1 MGLPSQDTI
10 FALSSGRGR
19 AGVAVIRV
27 SGPAA
32 AEAVRALTGG
42 AEVPQPRLASLRRFV
57 AADGTLIDEGLVLWF
72 PEPGSFTG
80 EDVAEFQVHG
90 GRAVVDALLAAL
102 DAVRGLRPAEA
113 GEFTRRAVEN
123 GKFDLTQ
130 AEALADLINA
140 ETETQRRQAVV
151 QYGGALAALYE
162 DWRNRLIRAAAWAE
176 AAIDFSDE
184 EIPPDALAMVKAQA
198 TEILEQICGH
208 LNDDRRGEILR
219 GGFYLT
225 VIGPPNSG
233 KSSLINALA
242 RRDVA
247 IVSDIPGTTRDV
259 VEVHL
264 DLGGY
269 PVIVA
274 DTAGLR
280 ASADAI
286 ESEGVRRALARA
298 EAADAVLL
306 LLDASAADPF
316 AGLPDAAQA
325 SATLT
330 VWNKIDLPH
339 PVRDSLAVSVKTGQ
353 GLDTLLAAL
362 TELART
368 SAGSGDASAPLT
380 RQRHRR
386 ALTEA
391 ADALAR
397 SLAANAPELIAEEL
411 RLALRSL
418 GRITGRVDIEDLLDV
433 VFRDFCIGK

>member
-19 AGVAVIRV
+19 AGVAVVRL

-32 AEAVRALTGG
+32 AGAVQALTG
-42 AEVPQPRLASLRRFV
+42 AERPKPRLASLRKFSGS
-57 AADGTLIDEGLVLWF
+57 DGTLIDEGLVLWF

-80 EDVAEFQVHG
+80 EDVAEFHVHG
-90 GRAVVDALLAAL
+90 GRAVVEALLAAL
-102 DAVRGLRPAEA
+102 DALPGLRPAEA

-140 ETETQRRQAVV
+140 ETEAQRRQAVI

-162 DWRNRLIRAAAWAE
+162 DWRTRLIRAAAWAE
-176 AAIDFSDE
+176 AAIDFSEE
-184 EIPPDALAMVKAQA
+184 EIPPDAMTSAKAQVA
-198 TEILEQICGH
+198 EILGEIRTH

-219 GGFYLT
+219 DGFYLT

-306 LLDASAADPF
+306 LLDASAEDPL
-316 AGLPDAAQA
+316 AGLPEGALQSA
-325 SATLT
+325 SLT

-339 PVRDSLAVSVKTGQ
+339 PARDGLSMSVKTGQ
-353 GLDTLLAAL
+353 GLDTLLGAL
-362 TELART
+362 AELVRT
-368 SAGSGDASAPLT
+368 TTSSGDASPPLT

-391 ADALAR
+391 ADSLAR
-397 SLAANAPELIAEEL
+397 CLAAGAPELIAEEL
-411 RLALRSL
+411 RLALRAL

>member
-1 MGLPSQDTI
+1 MGLASDTI

-27 SGPAA
+27 SGPEAGAAVETLTGAA
-32 AEAVRALTGG
+32 APE
-42 AEVPQPRLASLRRFV
+42 PRLAALREFSGP
-57 AADGTLIDEGLVLWF
+57 DGVLIDEGLVLWF
-72 PEPGSFTG
+72 PAPASFTG

-102 DAVRGLRPAEA
+102 DALPGLRPAEA

-140 ETETQRRQAVV
+140 ETEAQRRQAVV

-162 DWRNRLIRAAAWAE
+162 DWRARLIRAAAWAE
-176 AAIDFSDE
+176 AAIDFSED
-184 EIPPDALAMVKAQA
+184 EIPPDAIASAKAQV
-198 TEILEQICGH
+198 TEILSEIRVH

-219 GGFYLT
+219 DGFYLT

-264 DLGGY
+264 NLGGY
-269 PVIVA
+269 PLIVA

-286 ESEGVRRALARA
+286 ESEGVRRALERA
-298 EAADAVLL
+298 ESADAVLL
-306 LLDASAADPF
+306 LLDAAAEDPF
-316 AGLPDAAQA
+316 AGLPAEAQT

-330 VWNKIDLPH
+330 VWNKSDLPH
-339 PVRDSLAVSVKTGQ
+339 PARDGLAVSVKTGQ
-353 GLDTLLAAL
+353 GLEALLAAL
-362 TELART
+362 AELVRT
-368 SAGSGDASAPLT
+368 STGSGDASPPLT

-391 ADALAR
+391 ADSLAR
-397 SLAANAPELIAEEL
+397 SLAATAPELIAEEL

>member
-1 MGLPSQDTI
+1 MGLPSNDTI

-32 AEAVRALTGG
+32 VAAVQALTG
-42 AEVPQPRLASLRRFV
+42 AEPPRPRLASLRKFSGS
-57 AADGTLIDEGLVLWF
+57 DGALIDEGLVLWF

-102 DAVRGLRPAEA
+102 DALPGLRPAEA

-140 ETETQRRQAVV
+140 ETEAQRRQAVV

-162 DWRNRLIRAAAWAE
+162 DWRTRLIRAAAWAE

-184 EIPPDALAMVKAQA
+184 EVPPDAIATAKAQV
-198 TEILEQICGH
+198 TEIVEEIRTH
-208 LNDDRRGEILR
+208 LNDNRRGEILR
-219 GGFYLT
+219 DGFRLT
-225 VIGPPNSG
+225 VIGSPNSG
-233 KSSLINALA
+233 KSSLTNALA

-259 VEVHL
+259 VEAHL
-264 DLGGY
+264 DLGDY

-280 ASADAI
+280 ASADVL
-286 ESEGVRRALARA
+286 ESEGVRRALERA

-306 LLDASAADPF
+306 LLDASAGDPF
-316 AGLPDAAQA
+316 AGLPADARGR
-325 SATLT
+325 ATLT

-339 PVRDSLAVSVKTGQ
+339 PVRDGLAVSVKTGQ
-353 GLDTLLAAL
+353 GLDRLLAAL
-362 TELART
+362 AELVRT
-368 SAGSGDASAPLT
+368 STGSGDASPPLT

-386 ALTEA
+386 ALNDA
-391 ADALAR
+391 ADALGR
-397 SLAANAPELIAEEL
+397 SLVATAPELIAEEL

>member
-1 MGLPSQDTI
+1 MGLASDTI

-27 SGPAA
+27 SGPKAGAA
-32 AEAVRALTGG
+32 AQALTG
-42 AEVPQPRLASLRRFV
+42 AATPEPRLAALRQFW
-57 AADGTLIDEGLVLWF
+57 AADGALIDEGLVLWF
-72 PEPGSFTG
+72 PAPASFTG
-80 EDVAEFQVHG
+80 EDVAEFHVHG
-90 GRAVVDALLAAL
+90 GRAVVDALLGAL
-102 DAVRGLRPAEA
+102 EALPGLRPAEA

-140 ETETQRRQAVV
+140 ETEAQRRQAVR

-162 DWRNRLIRAAAWAE
+162 DWRTRLIRAAAWAE
-176 AAIDFSDE
+176 AAIDFSEE
-184 EIPPDALAMVKAQA
+184 EIPPDALTSTKAQA
-198 TEILEQICGH
+198 TGILEEIRDH

-219 GGFYLT
+219 DGFYLT

-286 ESEGVRRALARA
+286 ESEGVRRALERA
-298 EAADAVLL
+298 ESADAVLL
-306 LLDASAADPF
+306 LLDASADDPF
-316 AGLPDAAQA
+316 AGLPAEART
-325 SATLT
+325 SATLR

-339 PVRDSLAVSVKTGQ
+339 PARDGLAISVKTGQ
-353 GLDTLLAAL
+353 DLDTLLAAL
-362 TELART
+362 AELVST
-368 SAGSGDASAPLT
+368 STGSSHASPPLT

-386 ALTEA
+386 ALTDA
-391 ADALAR
+391 AEALAR
-397 SLAANAPELIAEEL
+397 SLAADAPELIAEEL
-411 RLALRSL
+411 RLALRAL
-418 GRITGRVDIEDLLDV
+418 GRITGRVDIEELLDV

>member
-32 AEAVRALTGG
+32 AATVQALTG
-42 AEVPQPRLASLRRFV
+42 AETPQPRLASLRKFSGS
-57 AADGTLIDEGLVLWF
+57 DGTLIDEGLVLWF

-80 EDVAEFQVHG
+80 EDVAEFHVHG
-90 GRAVVDALLAAL
+90 GRAVVDALLSTL
-102 DAVRGLRPAEA
+102 DALPGLRPAEA

-123 GKFDLTQ
+123 GRFDLTQ

-140 ETETQRRQAVV
+140 ETEAQRRQAVV

-162 DWRNRLIRAAAWAE
+162 DWRTRLIRAAAWAE
-176 AAIDFSDE
+176 AAIDFSEE
-184 EIPPDALAMVKAQA
+184 EIPPDAMTSAKAQVA
-198 TEILEQICGH
+198 EILGEIQTH

-219 GGFYLT
+219 DGFYLT

-242 RRDVA
+242 QRDVA
-247 IVSDIPGTTRDV
+247 IVSDVPGTTRDV

-280 ASADAI
+280 ASGDAI

-298 EAADAVLL
+298 ETADAVLL
-306 LLDASAADPF
+306 LLDASAQGPL
-316 AGLPDAAQA
+316 AGLPEGASR

-330 VWNKIDLPH
+330 VWSKIDLPH
-339 PVRDSLAVSVKTGQ
+339 PARDGLAVSVKTGQ

-362 TELART
+362 AQLVQAST
-368 SAGSGDASAPLT
+368 GSGDASPPLT

-391 ADALAR
+391 ADCLDR
-397 SLAANAPELIAEEL
+397 SLAAGAPELIAEEL

-418 GRITGRVDIEDLLDV
+418 GRMTGRVDIEDLLDV
-433 VFRDFCIGK
+433 VFHDFCIGK

>member
-1 MGLPSQDTI
+1 MGGVAPDTI

-27 SGPAA
+27 SGPQAGL
-32 AEAVRALTGG
+32 AVEALTG
-42 AEVPQPRLASLRRFV
+42 AELPEPRLAALRQFF
-57 AADGTLIDEGLVLWF
+57 AADGALIDEGLVLWF
-72 PEPGSFTG
+72 PAPASFTG
-80 EDVAEFQVHG
+80 VDVAEFHVHG
-90 GRAVVDALLAAL
+90 GRAVVAAMLQAL
-102 DAVRGLRPAEA
+102 DALPGLRPAEA

-140 ETETQRRQAVV
+140 ETEAQRRQAVR

-162 DWRNRLIRAAAWAE
+162 DWRTRLIRAAAWAE

-184 EIPPDALAMVKAQA
+184 EIPADALASARTQV
-198 TEILEQICGH
+198 TEILGEIRGH

-219 GGFYLT
+219 DGFYLT

-269 PVIVA
+269 PVILA

-286 ESEGVRRALARA
+286 ESEGVRRALERA
-298 EAADAVLL
+298 ESADAVLL
-306 LLDASAADPF
+306 LLDAAAEHPF
-316 AGLPDAAQA
+316 AGLPDAAQT
-325 SATLT
+325 SATLP

-339 PVRDSLAVSVKTGQ
+339 PARDGLAISVKTGQ
-353 GLDTLLAAL
+353 GLDALLAAL
-362 TELART
+362 ADLVRT
-368 SAGSGDASAPLT
+368 STGSGDTSPPLT

-386 ALTEA
+386 ALTDASEALTRALA
-391 ADALAR
+391 AD
-397 SLAANAPELIAEEL
+397 APELIAEEL
-411 RLALRSL
+411 RLALRAL

>member
-1 MGLPSQDTI
+1 MGLPSNDTI

-19 AGVAVIRV
+19 AGVAVTRV

-32 AEAVRALTGG
+32 AAAIEALSG
-42 AEVPQPRLASLRRFV
+42 AEPPGPRLASLRKFSGP
-57 AADGTLIDEGLVLWF
+57 DGALIDQGLVLWF

-80 EDVAEFQVHG
+80 EDVAEFHVHG

-102 DAVRGLRPAEA
+102 DALPGLRPAEA

-140 ETETQRRQAVV
+140 ETEAQRRQAVV
-151 QYGGALAALYE
+151 QYGGALAVLYE
-162 DWRNRLIRAAAWAE
+162 DWRSRLIRAAAWAE

-184 EIPPDALAMVKAQA
+184 EIPPDAIARAKAQVM
-198 TEILEQICGH
+198 EIVGEIRSH

-219 GGFYLT
+219 DGFYLT

-280 ASADAI
+280 ASADLI
-286 ESEGVRRALARA
+286 ESEGVRRALERA
-298 EAADAVLL
+298 GAADAVLL
-306 LLDASAADPF
+306 LLDATAENPV
-316 AGLPDAAQA
+316 AGLPDAAHA

-330 VWNKIDLPH
+330 VWNKVDLPH
-339 PVRDSLAVSVKTGQ
+339 LTRGGLAVSMKTGQ
-353 GLDTLLAAL
+353 GLETLLAAL
-362 TELART
+362 AALVRT
-368 SAGSGDASAPLT
+368 STRSDDAAPPLT

-397 SLAANAPELIAEEL
+397 SLAASAPELIAEEL
-411 RLALRSL
+411 RLALRAL

>member
-1 MGLPSQDTI
+1 MGGVAPDTI

-27 SGPAA
+27 SGPEAGAA
-32 AEAVRALTGG
+32 VEALTG
-42 AEVPQPRLASLRRFV
+42 AAVPEPRLAALRRFF

-72 PEPGSFTG
+72 PAPASFTG
-80 EDVAEFQVHG
+80 EDVAEFHVHG
-90 GRAVVDALLAAL
+90 GRAVVDALLGAL
-102 DAVRGLRPAEA
+102 DALPGLRPAEA

-140 ETETQRRQAVV
+140 ETEAQRRQAVV
-151 QYGGALAALYE
+151 QYGGALVALYE
-162 DWRNRLIRAAAWAE
+162 DWRVRLIRASAWAE
-176 AAIDFSDE
+176 ATIDFSEE
-184 EIPPDALAMVKAQA
+184 EIPLDAMTSANAQV
-198 TEILEQICGH
+198 TEILDEIRVH

-219 GGFYLT
+219 DGFYLT

-242 RRDVA
+242 HRDVA

-264 DLGGY
+264 NLGGY

-286 ESEGVRRALARA
+286 ESEGVRRALERA
-298 EAADAVLL
+298 ESADAVLL
-306 LLDASAADPF
+306 LLDAAADDPF
-316 AGLPDAAQA
+316 AGLPAEARTA
-325 SATLT
+325 ATLR

-339 PVRDSLAVSVKTGQ
+339 PPRDGLVVSVKTGQ

-362 TELART
+362 AALVRT
-368 SAGSGDASAPLT
+368 STGSGDASPPLT

-386 ALTEA
+386 ALTDA
-391 ADALAR
+391 AEALAGG
-397 SLAANAPELIAEEL
+397 LAASAPELIADEL
-411 RLALRSL
+411 RLALRAL
-418 GRITGRVDIEDLLDV
+418 GRLTGRVDIEDLLDV
-433 VFRDFCIGK
+433 VFHDFCIGK

>member
-1 MGLPSQDTI
+1 MGGVAPDTI

-27 SGPAA
+27 SGPEAGAA
-32 AEAVRALTGG
+32 VEALTG
-42 AEVPQPRLASLRRFV
+42 AETPEPRLAVLRQFF
-57 AADGTLIDEGLVLWF
+57 AGDGALIDQGLVLWF
-72 PEPGSFTG
+72 PAPASFTG
-80 EDVAEFQVHG
+80 EDVAEFHVHG
-90 GRAVVDALLAAL
+90 GRAVVEALLQALDALL
-102 DAVRGLRPAEA
+102 GLRPAEA

-140 ETETQRRQAVV
+140 ETEAQRRQAVV

-162 DWRNRLIRAAAWAE
+162 DWRTRLIRAAAWAE
-176 AAIDFSDE
+176 AAIDFSEE
-184 EIPPDALAMVKAQA
+184 EIPPDAMTSAKAQV
-198 TEILEQICGH
+198 TEILDEIRLH

-219 GGFYLT
+219 DGFYLT

-280 ASADAI
+280 ASADVL
-286 ESEGVRRALARA
+286 ESEGVRRALERA
-298 EAADAVLL
+298 ESADAVLL

-316 AGLPDAAQA
+316 AGLPEAAQA

-339 PVRDSLAVSVKTGQ
+339 PARDGLAISVKTGH
-353 GLDTLLAAL
+353 GLDALLAAL
-362 TELART
+362 ADLVRT
-368 SAGSGDASAPLT
+368 STGSGDTSPPLT

-386 ALTEA
+386 ALSDA
-391 ADALAR
+391 AEALAR
-397 SLAANAPELIAEEL
+397 SLAADAPELIAEEL
-411 RLALRSL
+411 RLALRAL